1 MTKRKRQKKSVKFKG
16 VTVYYFARMQGF
28 TCVPSE
34 GGSTL
39 GKVKKTLNEYTNTPD
54 IYVGGSEK
62 PTNSKEHTCNS
73 DVTG

>member
-39 GKVKKTLNEYTNTPD
+39 GKVK
-54 IYVGGSEK
+54 
-62 PTNSKEHTCNS
+62 
-73 DVTG
+73 